1 MSTGFHR
8 TGLMDIDMSRD
19 STEHTLVLAKCR
31 IDHGDIGL
39 GSAYQEMYCQAVIP
53 TGLTDFFSRH
63 FTVLI
68 LAVARCL
75 LHIGLHQTLQHL
87 RMRSLIIV
95 TLE

>member
-1 MSTGFHR
+1 MSAGFHR
-8 TGLMDIDMSRD
+8 TGLMDINMSRD
-19 STEHTLVLAKCR
+19 SAEHTLVLAKCR

-39 GSAYQEMYCQAVIP
+39 GSTYQEMYCQAVIP
-53 TGLTDFFSRH
+53 TDLTDLLARL
-63 FTVLI
+63 FTVFV
-68 LAVARCL
+68 LAVTRCL